1 MFLEMQKKTLVLTTL
16 DILKFCFQKL
26 IANIAC
32 FHISNNSDKKNIVQ
46 NVETDIFKV
55 NFQMK

>member
-1 MFLEMQKKTLVLTTL
+1 MFLETQKTTL